1 MRLSSRFLFLLLKF
15 EDLPLGLTQLRFQL
29 SGLPIAYSEDSLN
42 LNIWTPDGA
51 EDCPVLVYIH
61 GGSYMTGSNTDA
73 STDGEAYAHHGVIT
87 VAINY
92 RLGPFHSVWGDGYT
106 GNLALTDQLTA
117 LRWVKDNIADYGGDP
132 ERITVMG
139 ESAGAV
145 SVQNLLISPL
155 VEDGLISG
163 AIMLSGGGSLS

>member
-1 MRLSSRFLFLLLKF
+1 
-15 EDLPLGLTQLRFQL
+15 
-29 SGLPIAYSEDSLN
+29 
-42 LNIWTPDGA
+42 
-51 EDCPVLVYIH
+51 
-61 GGSYMTGSNTDA
+61 MTGSNTDA

-163 AIMLSGGGSLS
+163 AIMRCV